1 MRTAPFM
8 AWRHTS
14 SSSSSS
20 SSTTPWSPNACKPR
34 CVAPSLQ
41 GRNPSEAERLER
53 QAGPTATR
61 GNRGAGFT
69 LIEILLA
76 VAIFAIVLAGMHLV
90 FHGALRLRNKT
101 TASLESAVPLQQ
113 TLSILQRD
121 LANLVAPGTNLAGHL
136 QTTPT
141 NTVGR
146 VLGQVSPQF
155 FTAVGT
161 LNDITPWSE
170 VQRVTYR
177 LTESTNNSE
186 GLDLYRSVTRNLLA
200 LVEDDPEDQFLMG
213 GIETV
218 TFQFYDGTQWRYD
231 WDSTTDPTILPGAIK
246 VELLLTTALTNRLNA
261 EPVVLVVPVAVQPD
275 TNAVAQ
281 AAAEEGT

>member
-1 MRTAPFM
+1 MNNPDPLNQRP
-8 AWRHTS
+8 S

-20 SSTTPWSPNACKPR
+20 SSLPSWNQVGRAVPSPP
-34 CVAPSLQ
+34 PSARP
-41 GRNPSEAERLER
+41 GRRALPGE
-53 QAGPTATR
+53 
-61 GNRGAGFT
+61 AGFT

-101 TASLESAVPLQQ
+101 TASLEAAVPLQQ
-113 TLSILQRD
+113 AVSVLQRD

-141 NTVGR
+141 NATVR
-146 VLGQVSPQF
+146 VIGQVSPQF
-155 FTAVGT
+155 FTAVGV
-161 LNDITPWSE
+161 LSDVAPWSE

-177 LTESTNNSE
+177 LAEPTNNTE

-200 LVEDDPEDQFLMG
+200 LVEDAPEDQFLMG
-213 GIETV
+213 GVETV

-231 WDSTTDPTILPGAIK
+231 WDSTIEPTILPGAIR
-246 VELLLTTALTNRLNA
+246 VELLLTSALTNRLNP
-261 EPVVLVVPVAVQPD
+261 EPVVLVVPIAVQPD

-281 AAAEEGT
+281 ATEEGT